1 MSESMQMQIDEV
13 VEELSP
19 PLGSIGML
27 TTQDVQELVRRAA
40 TKGTLIGYVVGEKLT
55 AIRFKNQ
62 INECYQE
69 YENLKSHCKQLELEI
84 MELKR

>member
-19 PLGSIGML
+19 QPGSFGML
-27 TTQDVQELVRRAA
+27 STQDVRELIRKAA

-62 INECYQE
+62 INESYQE
-69 YENLKSHCKQLELEI
+69 YENLKSHCKRGI
-84 MELKR
+84 PDRPRR

>member
-1 MSESMQMQIDEV
+1 MSESMQTQIDEV

-27 TTQDVQELVRRAA
+27 TSQDVRELVRRAA
-40 TKGTLIGYVVGEKLT
+40 TKGTLIGYLAGEKLT
-55 AIRFKNQ
+55 VIRFKNQ

>member
-1 MSESMQMQIDEV
+1 MQTQIDEV

-27 TTQDVQELVRRAA
+27 TTHDVQELVRRAA
-40 TKGTLIGYVVGEKLT
+40 TKGTLIGWVASERLT
-55 AIRFKNQ
+55 STRYKQ
-62 INECYQE
+62 DYD
-69 YENLKSHCKQLELEI
+69 NLAQHCKQLELEI

>member
-1 MSESMQMQIDEV
+1 MSEAMQFQIDEV

-19 PLGSIGML
+19 APGSFGML
-27 TTQDVQELVRRAA
+27 TSQDVRELVRRAA
-40 TKGTLIGYVVGEKLT
+40 TKGTLIGWVAGERLALT
-55 AIRFKNQ
+55 RSANQ
-62 INECYQE
+62 MQDHQHH

>member
-1 MSESMQMQIDEV
+1 MSEAMQMQIDEL

-19 PLGSIGML
+19 PPGSIGML
-27 TTQDVQELVRRAA
+27 TSQDVRELVRRAA
-40 TKGTLIGYVVGEKLT
+40 TKGTLIGWVAGERIAQT
-55 AIRFKNQ
+55 RAANQ
-62 INECYQE
+62 MQDHQHH

>member
-19 PLGSIGML
+19 QPGSFGML
-27 TTQDVQELVRRAA
+27 TSQDVRELVRRAA
-40 TKGTLIGYVVGEKLT
+40 TKGTLIGYLAGEKLT
-55 AIRFKNQ
+55 VTRFKNK
-62 INECYQE
+62 INESYEDYQ
-69 YENLKSHCKQLELEI
+69 NLKAHCKQLELEI

>member
-1 MSESMQMQIDEV
+1 MSEAMQMQIDEV

-19 PLGSIGML
+19 PPGSIGML
-27 TTQDVQELVRRAA
+27 TTSDVRELVRRAA
-40 TKGTLIGYVVGEKLT
+40 TKGTLIGWVAGERLALT
-55 AIRFKNQ
+55 RAANHLQ
-62 INECYQE
+62 DYQHH

>member
-1 MSESMQMQIDEV
+1 MSESMQTQIDEV

-69 YENLKSHCKQLELEI
+69 YENLKSHCKQLEFEI

>member
-1 MSESMQMQIDEV
+1 MSESMQLQIDEV
-13 VEELSP
+13 VEQLSP
-19 PLGSIGML
+19 PPGSIGML
-27 TTQDVQELVRRAA
+27 TTSDVRELVRRAA

-62 INECYQE
+62 VNECYQE
-69 YENLKSHCKQLELEI
+69 YENLKSHCKSLELEI

>member
-1 MSESMQMQIDEV
+1 MQTQIDEV

-69 YENLKSHCKQLELEI
+69 YENLKSHCKQLEFEI

>member
-1 MSESMQMQIDEV
+1 MSESMQLQIDEV
-13 VEELSP
+13 VEQLSP
-19 PLGSIGML
+19 QPGSIGML
-27 TTQDVQELVRRAA
+27 TSQDVRELVRKAA

-62 INECYQE
+62 VSECYQE

>member
-1 MSESMQMQIDEV
+1 MSERMQFQIDEL

-19 PLGSIGML
+19 QPGSFGML
-27 TTQDVQELVRRAA
+27 TSQDVRDLVRRAA
-40 TKGTLIGYVVGEKLT
+40 TKGTLIGYVAGERLAQT
-55 AIRFKNQ
+55 RAVNQ
-62 INECYQE
+62 MQDHQHY

>member
-1 MSESMQMQIDEV
+1 MQTQIDEV

-69 YENLKSHCKQLELEI
+69 YENLKSHCK
-84 MELKR
+84 

>member
-19 PLGSIGML
+19 QPGSFGML
-27 TTQDVQELVRRAA
+27 TSQDVRDLVRKAA
-40 TKGTLIGYVVGEKLT
+40 TKGTLIGYVAGEKLT
-55 AIRFKNQ
+55 VIRFKKQ
-62 INECYQE
+62 ISEHQQE
-69 YENLKSHCKQLELEI
+69 YENLKAHCKQLELEI

>member
-1 MSESMQMQIDEV
+1 MNMSESMQMQIDEV

-27 TTQDVQELVRRAA
+27 TTQDVRNLVQKAA
-40 TKGTLIGYVVGEKLT
+40 TKGTLIGWVAAERLT
-55 AIRFKNQ
+55 STRYKQ
-62 INECYQE
+62 DYD
-69 YENLKSHCKQLELEI
+69 NLAQHCKQLELEI

>member
-1 MSESMQMQIDEV
+1 MQTQIDEV

-27 TTQDVQELVRRAA
+27 TTQDVRNLVQKAA

>member
-13 VEELSP
+13 VEQLSP
-19 PLGSIGML
+19 QPGSFGML
-27 TTQDVQELVRRAA
+27 TSQDVRELIRKAA
-40 TKGTLIGYVVGEKLT
+40 TKGTLIGYVAGEKLT
-55 AIRFKNQ
+55 VIRFKNKATEYQ
-62 INECYQE
+62 QE

>member
-1 MSESMQMQIDEV
+1 MSESMQIQIDEV

-27 TTQDVQELVRRAA
+27 TTADIRELVRKAA

-62 INECYQE
+62 INESFQE
-69 YENLKSHCKQLELEI
+69 YQNLKSNCKQLELEI